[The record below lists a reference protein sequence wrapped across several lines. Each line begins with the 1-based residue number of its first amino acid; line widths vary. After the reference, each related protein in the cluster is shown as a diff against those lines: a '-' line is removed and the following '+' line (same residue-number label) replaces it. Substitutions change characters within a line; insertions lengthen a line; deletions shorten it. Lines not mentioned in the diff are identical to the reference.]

1 MKVKGTIWRLS
12 DPDEPLL
19 FLNSKV
25 PLCNGVGW
33 VLGGWEVVSGGRD
46 VLLIF
51 KAKSNLLDQL

>member
-25 PLCNGVGW
+25 PL
-33 VLGGWEVVSGGRD
+33 L
-46 VLLIF
+46 
-51 KAKSNLLDQL
+51 